1 MKRAS
6 HLLTALLLLVATAS
20 QAQYEIRLHNGSNVM
35 YQQGVGV
42 VDSLKFGA
50 SATSLYQTIGTLGFN
65 YASIDSITFTTTPV
79 NDRIYIIYN
88 GSQATIINPFAA
100 QGITITAAQGHVTS
114 TSTIATPNIEYN
126 ILGTSTNGSLTLGS
140 TQPVRLVLS
149 NLTLTNPT
157 GAAFNLNSA
166 STSTLHLSANT
177 TSTLSDATAATAN
190 AALLATGALV
200 VEGSGTLNVSGL
212 KKHAISTGTT
222 FTMNSGTVIVPV
234 ALSDGIHCEDFLQTG
249 GSISISN
256 TTGDGV
262 DAGSTATMQ
271 NGALT
276 VNTAGADVKGLKAT
290 TITVDG
296 GSTNVTV
303 SGAQSKALKA
313 GLVTINA
320 GTLDIT
326 ASGNVV
332 MVADGSGYDPSY
344 CTGIK
349 SDGNIVVN
357 GGTTT
362 VTCTSTNNGGRGL
375 SSDGDILING
385 GTLTANTAGNGATY
399 TNATGTID
407 TYSACGIKSDS
418 DIRLLGGTVNCTS
431 SGTAGKGISADS
443 TITFG
448 TLGASDAALHVN
460 VTTSGNRFL
469 VSGTGQNADYAN
481 PKAVKAETLLTVNS
495 GTININC
502 TQTTEGGEGLESK
515 AQLYIKGGVI
525 IINTYDDCVN
535 ASNYI
540 EISGG
545 THYFTARGNDGVDSN
560 GQLRVSGGFTLSNGA
575 RAPEEGFD
583 CDNNTFEVDGGIMVG
598 TGGATSTPTAAASDR
613 YSLKMTTVQSTTLCV
628 TNSSGTNVLMMQL
641 PTYTT
646 SGGGGGGG
654 NANTMVVLFSDPS
667 LTTGT
672 YTIRRGGTITGGTT
686 VNGYNTGG
694 TWSGGTTTNVTI
706 SGKLTTVT
714 VN

>member
-1 MKRAS
+1 MKRSHIHLTLFFLFVAS
-6 HLLTALLLLVATAS
+6 TTS
-20 QAQYEIRLHNGSNVM
+20 AQYEIRLHNGSNVM

-50 SATSLYQTIGTLGFN
+50 SATSLYQTIGTLSFN

-88 GSQATIINPFAA
+88 GSQVTIINPYST

-157 GAAFNLNSA
+157 LTNPTGAAFNLNSA

-177 TSTLSDATAATAN
+177 TSTLSDTTAATAN

-271 NGALT
+271 NGSLT

-290 TITVDG
+290 TITLDG

-375 SSDGDILING
+375 SSDGDIIING
-385 GTLTANTAGNGATY
+385 GILTANTAGNGATY
-399 TNATGTID
+399 TNASGTID
-407 TYSACGIKSDS
+407 SYSACGIKSDS

-431 SGTAGKGISADS
+431 SGTAGKDISADS

-502 TQTTEGGEGLESK
+502 TQTTEGG
-515 AQLYIKGGVI
+515 
-525 IINTYDDCVN
+525 
-535 ASNYI
+535 
-540 EISGG
+540 
-545 THYFTARGNDGVDSN
+545 
-560 GQLRVSGGFTLSNGA
+560 
-575 RAPEEGFD
+575 
-583 CDNNTFEVDGGIMVG
+583 
-598 TGGATSTPTAAASDR
+598 
-613 YSLKMTTVQSTTLCV
+613 
-628 TNSSGTNVLMMQL
+628 
-641 PTYTT
+641 
-646 SGGGGGGG
+646 
-654 NANTMVVLFSDPS
+654 
-667 LTTGT
+667 
-672 YTIRRGGTITGGTT
+672 
-686 VNGYNTGG
+686 
-694 TWSGGTTTNVTI
+694 
-706 SGKLTTVT
+706 
-714 VN
+714 